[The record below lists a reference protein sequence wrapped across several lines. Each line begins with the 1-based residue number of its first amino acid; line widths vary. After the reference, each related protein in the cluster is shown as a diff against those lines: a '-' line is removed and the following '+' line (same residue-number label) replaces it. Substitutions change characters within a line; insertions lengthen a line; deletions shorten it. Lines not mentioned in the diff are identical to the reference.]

1 MKQFKGENKS
11 QKNIDILIYL
21 EVHIKF
27 INRQNSS
34 VLFRM
39 HTWGSMRAVTWMGWG
54 DKERHMAQSCSV
66 TPISGYFLTWVLV
79 IPVLVL

>member
-39 HTWGSMRAVTWMGWG
+39 HTWGKYESSDLDGVGGQGKAHGTELLC
-54 DKERHMAQSCSV
+54 DTHQ
-66 TPISGYFLTWVLV
+66 
-79 IPVLVL
+79 